1 MVEVC
6 LLFHHL
12 LFKIYNHSFNNYHF
26 MNNQSLLFSSASTR
40 TKPLILLL
48 LFISISLGLMLG
60 CNNKVDRPDSALEE
74 QGRLTDLS
82 MAKSE
87 WNIAIKDAWARPTKA
102 GMMSAAY
109 FTIHNVGSVPDSLV
123 QVSSNA
129 SKDVQIHLSYMND
142 GIMVME
148 EQPFVAIQAS
158 EQIPFQPGGYHI
170 MIIQPTN
177 DMEEG
182 DSISLSLYFKSG
194 MIIEETIQ
202 VGNPTM

>member
-1 MVEVC
+1 
-6 LLFHHL
+6 
-12 LFKIYNHSFNNYHF
+12 

-123 QVSSNA
+123 QVSSSA
-129 SKDVQIHLSYMND
+129 SEDVQIHLSYMND

-202 VGNPTM
+202 VRNPTM

>member
-1 MVEVC
+1 
-6 LLFHHL
+6 
-12 LFKIYNHSFNNYHF
+12 

-48 LFISISLGLMLG
+48 LYISISLGLMLG

-123 QVSSNA
+123 QVSSSA
-129 SKDVQIHLSYMND
+129 SEDVQIHLSYMND

-158 EQIPFQPGGYHI
+158 EQIPFQPAGYHI

>member
-1 MVEVC
+1 
-6 LLFHHL
+6 
-12 LFKIYNHSFNNYHF
+12 

-109 FTIHNVGSVPDSLV
+109 FTMHNVGSLPDSLV
-123 QVSSNA
+123 QVSSSA

-177 DMEEG
+177 DMGEG

>member
-1 MVEVC
+1 
-6 LLFHHL
+6 
-12 LFKIYNHSFNNYHF
+12 

-48 LFISISLGLMLG
+48 LFVCISLGLMLG
-60 CNNKVDRPDSALEE
+60 CNNEVDRPDSALEE
-74 QGRLTDLS
+74 QGRLTSLS

-87 WNIAIKDAWARPTKA
+87 WNIAIEDAWARPTKA

-109 FTIHNVGSVPDSLV
+109 FTMHNVGSVADSLV

-129 SKDVQIHLSYMND
+129 SEDLQIHLSYMND

-202 VGNPTM
+202 VGNPTI

>member
-1 MVEVC
+1 
-6 LLFHHL
+6 
-12 LFKIYNHSFNNYHF
+12 

-123 QVSSNA
+123 QVSSSA
-129 SKDVQIHLSYMND
+129 SEDVQIHLSYMND

-148 EQPFVAIQAS
+148 EQPFVAIQVS

>member
-1 MVEVC
+1 
-6 LLFHHL
+6 
-12 LFKIYNHSFNNYHF
+12 

-158 EQIPFQPGGYHI
+158 KQIPFQPGGYHI

>member
-1 MVEVC
+1 
-6 LLFHHL
+6 
-12 LFKIYNHSFNNYHF
+12 

-109 FTIHNVGSVPDSLV
+109 FTMHNVGSVPDSLV
-123 QVSSNA
+123 QVSSSA

-158 EQIPFQPGGYHI
+158 EEIPFQPGGYHI

-194 MIIEETIQ
+194 MIIDETIQ
-202 VGNPTM
+202 VGNPKM

>member
-1 MVEVC
+1 
-6 LLFHHL
+6 
-12 LFKIYNHSFNNYHF
+12 

-109 FTIHNVGSVPDSLV
+109 FTMHNVGSVPDSLV
-123 QVSSNA
+123 QVSSSA

-142 GIMVME
+142 RIMVME

-182 DSISLSLYFKSG
+182 DSISLSLYFKSR

>member
-1 MVEVC
+1 
-6 LLFHHL
+6 
-12 LFKIYNHSFNNYHF
+12 

-158 EQIPFQPGGYHI
+158 KQIPFQPGGYHV

>member
-1 MVEVC
+1 
-6 LLFHHL
+6 
-12 LFKIYNHSFNNYHF
+12 

-87 WNIAIKDAWARPTKA
+87 WNIAIEDAWARPTKA

-109 FTIHNVGSVPDSLV
+109 FTMHNVGSVPDSLV
-123 QVSSNA
+123 QVSSSA
-129 SKDVQIHLSYMND
+129 SEDVQIHLSYMND

>member
-1 MVEVC
+1 
-6 LLFHHL
+6 
-12 LFKIYNHSFNNYHF
+12 
-26 MNNQSLLFSSASTR
+26 MNNQSHLFSSASTR

-109 FTIHNVGSVPDSLV
+109 FTMHNVGSLPDSLV
-123 QVSSNA
+123 QVSSSA
-129 SKDVQIHLSYMND
+129 SQDVQIHLSYMND

-202 VGNPTM
+202 VGNPTK

>member
-1 MVEVC
+1 
-6 LLFHHL
+6 
-12 LFKIYNHSFNNYHF
+12 
-26 MNNQSLLFSSASTR
+26 MNNQRHSFSLVSTR
-40 TKPLILLL
+40 TMPLNLLL
-48 LFISISLGLMLG
+48 LFVSISLGLMLG
-60 CNNKVDRPDSALEE
+60 CTNKLDRPDSALAE
-74 QGRLTDLS
+74 QGRLTDSS

-87 WNIAIKDAWARPTKA
+87 WNIAIEDAWARPTKA

-109 FTIHNVGSVPDSLV
+109 FTMYNVGSVSDSLV
-123 QVSSNA
+123 QASSNA

-170 MIIQPTN
+170 MIIQPTM
-177 DMEEG
+177 DMQEG

-202 VGNPTM
+202 VGNLAK

>member
-1 MVEVC
+1 
-6 LLFHHL
+6 
-12 LFKIYNHSFNNYHF
+12 
-26 MNNQSLLFSSASTR
+26 MNNQNLLFSSASTS

-48 LFISISLGLMLG
+48 LFVSISLGLMLG
-60 CNNKVDRPDSALEE
+60 CNNKVNRPNSALEE
-74 QGRLTDLS
+74 QGRITDLS
-82 MAKSE
+82 MAESE
-87 WNIAIKDAWARPTKA
+87 WNIAIEDAWARPTKA

-109 FTIHNVGSVPDSLV
+109 FTMHNVGSVPDSLV

-142 GIMVME
+142 EIMMME

-158 EQIPFQPGGYHI
+158 EHIPFQPGGYHI
-170 MIIQPTN
+170 MIIQPTK

-182 DSISLSLYFKSG
+182 DSISLLLYFKSG
-194 MIIEETIQ
+194 MIIEERIQ

>member
-1 MVEVC
+1 
-6 LLFHHL
+6 
-12 LFKIYNHSFNNYHF
+12 

-123 QVSSNA
+123 QVSSSA
-129 SKDVQIHLSYMND
+129 SEDVQIHLSYMND

-170 MIIQPTN
+170 MIIQPAN

>member
-1 MVEVC
+1 
-6 LLFHHL
+6 
-12 LFKIYNHSFNNYHF
+12 
-26 MNNQSLLFSSASTR
+26 MNNQSLLFSSASSP

-48 LFISISLGLMLG
+48 LFVSISLGLLLG
-60 CNNKVDRPDSALEE
+60 CNNKVDRPDSSLEE
-74 QGRLTDLS
+74 QGRLNDLS

-87 WNIAIKDAWARPTKA
+87 WNIAIEDAWARPTKA

-109 FTIHNVGSVPDSLV
+109 FTMYNVGSVPDSLV

-170 MIIQPTN
+170 MIIQPTM

-202 VGNPTM
+202 VGNPTK

>member
-1 MVEVC
+1 
-6 LLFHHL
+6 
-12 LFKIYNHSFNNYHF
+12 

-48 LFISISLGLMLG
+48 LYISISLGLMLG

-123 QVSSNA
+123 QVSSSA
-129 SKDVQIHLSYMND
+129 SEDVQIHLSYMND

>member
-1 MVEVC
+1 
-6 LLFHHL
+6 
-12 LFKIYNHSFNNYHF
+12 

-123 QVSSNA
+123 QVSSSA
-129 SKDVQIHLSYMND
+129 SEDVQIHLSYMND
-142 GIMVME
+142 EIMVME
-148 EQPFVAIQAS
+148 EQPFVANQAS

>member
-1 MVEVC
+1 
-6 LLFHHL
+6 
-12 LFKIYNHSFNNYHF
+12 

-129 SKDVQIHLSYMND
+129 SKDLQIHLSYMND

>member
-1 MVEVC
+1 
-6 LLFHHL
+6 
-12 LFKIYNHSFNNYHF
+12 

-158 EQIPFQPGGYHI
+158 EQIHFQPGGYHI

-202 VGNPTM
+202 VGNPTI

>member
-1 MVEVC
+1 
-6 LLFHHL
+6 
-12 LFKIYNHSFNNYHF
+12 

-48 LFISISLGLMLG
+48 LFVCISLGLMLG
-60 CNNKVDRPDSALEE
+60 CNNEVDRPDSALEE

-123 QVSSNA
+123 QVSSSA
-129 SKDVQIHLSYMND
+129 SEDVQIHLSYMND

-202 VGNPTM
+202 VGNPTI

>member
-1 MVEVC
+1 
-6 LLFHHL
+6 
-12 LFKIYNHSFNNYHF
+12 

-48 LFISISLGLMLG
+48 LYISISLGLMLG

-123 QVSSNA
+123 QVSSSA
-129 SKDVQIHLSYMND
+129 SEDVQIHLSYMND

-148 EQPFVAIQAS
+148 EQPFVAIQVS

>member
-1 MVEVC
+1 
-6 LLFHHL
+6 
-12 LFKIYNHSFNNYHF
+12 

-109 FTIHNVGSVPDSLV
+109 FTMHNVGSLPDSLV
-123 QVSSNA
+123 QVSSSA

-142 GIMVME
+142 RIMVME

>member
-1 MVEVC
+1 M
-6 LLFHHL
+6 
-12 LFKIYNHSFNNYHF
+12 
-26 MNNQSLLFSSASTR
+26 
-40 TKPLILLL
+40 
-48 LFISISLGLMLG
+48 
-60 CNNKVDRPDSALEE
+60 
-74 QGRLTDLS
+74 
-82 MAKSE
+82 
-87 WNIAIKDAWARPTKA
+87 
-102 GMMSAAY
+102 
-109 FTIHNVGSVPDSLV
+109 HNVGSVPDSLV
-123 QVSSNA
+123 QVSSSA

-148 EQPFVAIQAS
+148 EQPYVAIQAS

-182 DSISLSLYFKSG
+182 DSISLSLYFKSR

>member
-1 MVEVC
+1 
-6 LLFHHL
+6 
-12 LFKIYNHSFNNYHF
+12 

-123 QVSSNA
+123 QVSSSA
-129 SKDVQIHLSYMND
+129 SEDVQIHLSYMND

-170 MIIQPTN
+170 MIMQPTN

>member
-1 MVEVC
+1 
-6 LLFHHL
+6 
-12 LFKIYNHSFNNYHF
+12 
-26 MNNQSLLFSSASTR
+26 MNKQSLLFSSASTR

-60 CNNKVDRPDSALEE
+60 CNNKIDRPDSALEE

-109 FTIHNVGSVPDSLV
+109 FTMHNVGSVPDSLV
-123 QVSSNA
+123 QVSSSA

>member
-1 MVEVC
+1 
-6 LLFHHL
+6 
-12 LFKIYNHSFNNYHF
+12 

-74 QGRLTDLS
+74 QGRLTSLS

-87 WNIAIKDAWARPTKA
+87 WNIAIEDAWARPTKA

-109 FTIHNVGSVPDSLV
+109 FTMHNVGSVADSLV

-129 SKDVQIHLSYMND
+129 SKDLQIHLSYMND

-170 MIIQPTN
+170 MIIQPTK

-182 DSISLSLYFKSG
+182 DKISLSLYFKSG

>member
-1 MVEVC
+1 
-6 LLFHHL
+6 
-12 LFKIYNHSFNNYHF
+12 

>member
-1 MVEVC
+1 
-6 LLFHHL
+6 
-12 LFKIYNHSFNNYHF
+12 

-48 LFISISLGLMLG
+48 LFTSISLGLMLG

-87 WNIAIKDAWARPTKA
+87 WNIAIKDAWARPTKT

-123 QVSSNA
+123 QVSSSA
-129 SKDVQIHLSYMND
+129 SEDVQIHLSYMND

>member
-1 MVEVC
+1 
-6 LLFHHL
+6 
-12 LFKIYNHSFNNYHF
+12 

-48 LFISISLGLMLG
+48 LFISISLGLLLG

-123 QVSSNA
+123 QVSSSA
-129 SKDVQIHLSYMND
+129 SEDVQIHLSYMND

>member
-1 MVEVC
+1 
-6 LLFHHL
+6 
-12 LFKIYNHSFNNYHF
+12 

-109 FTIHNVGSVPDSLV
+109 FTMHNVGSLPDSLV
-123 QVSSNA
+123 QVSSSA
-129 SKDVQIHLSYMND
+129 SEDVQIHLSYMND

>member
-1 MVEVC
+1 
-6 LLFHHL
+6 
-12 LFKIYNHSFNNYHF
+12 

-123 QVSSNA
+123 QVSSSA
-129 SKDVQIHLSYMND
+129 SEDVQIHLSYMND

-182 DSISLSLYFKSG
+182 DSISLSLYFKSR

>member
-1 MVEVC
+1 
-6 LLFHHL
+6 
-12 LFKIYNHSFNNYHF
+12 

-48 LFISISLGLMLG
+48 LFVSSNLGLILG

-74 QGRLTDLS
+74 QGRLTSLS

-87 WNIAIKDAWARPTKA
+87 WNIAIEDAWARPTKA

-109 FTIHNVGSVPDSLV
+109 FTMHNVGSVADSLV

-129 SKDVQIHLSYMND
+129 SEDLQIHLSYMND

-158 EQIPFQPGGYHI
+158 EQIPFQPAGYHI
-170 MIIQPTN
+170 MIIQPTK
-177 DMEEG
+177 DMEDG
-182 DSISLSLYFKSG
+182 DKISLSLYFKSG

-202 VGNPTM
+202 VGNPTI

>member
-1 MVEVC
+1 
-6 LLFHHL
+6 
-12 LFKIYNHSFNNYHF
+12 
-26 MNNQSLLFSSASTR
+26 MNNQSLLFGSASTR

-123 QVSSNA
+123 QVSSSA
-129 SKDVQIHLSYMND
+129 SEDVQIHLSYMND

>member
-1 MVEVC
+1 
-6 LLFHHL
+6 
-12 LFKIYNHSFNNYHF
+12 

-123 QVSSNA
+123 QVSSSA
-129 SKDVQIHLSYMND
+129 SEDVQIHLSYMND

-194 MIIEETIQ
+194 MSIEETIQ

>member
-1 MVEVC
+1 
-6 LLFHHL
+6 
-12 LFKIYNHSFNNYHF
+12 

-48 LFISISLGLMLG
+48 LFVCISLGLMLG
-60 CNNKVDRPDSALEE
+60 CNNEVDRPDSALEE

-123 QVSSNA
+123 QVSSSA
-129 SKDVQIHLSYMND
+129 SEDVQIHLSYMND

>member
-1 MVEVC
+1 
-6 LLFHHL
+6 
-12 LFKIYNHSFNNYHF
+12 

-40 TKPLILLL
+40 TNPLILLL
-48 LFISISLGLMLG
+48 LFVSISLGLMLG
-60 CNNKVDRPDSALEE
+60 CSNKIDRTDSALEE

-87 WNIAIKDAWARPTKA
+87 WNIAIEDAWARPTKA

-109 FTIHNVGSVPDSLV
+109 FTMHNVGSVPDSLV
-123 QVSSNA
+123 EVSSDA

-158 EQIPFQPGGYHI
+158 KQIPFQPGGYHI
-170 MIIQPTN
+170 MIIQPTM

-202 VGNPTM
+202 VGNPTI